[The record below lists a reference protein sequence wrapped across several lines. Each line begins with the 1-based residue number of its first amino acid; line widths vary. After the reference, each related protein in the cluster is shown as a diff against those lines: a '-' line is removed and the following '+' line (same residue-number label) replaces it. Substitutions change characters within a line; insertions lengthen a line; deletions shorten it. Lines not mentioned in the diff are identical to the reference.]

1 MKYRTGRLA
10 VWGEET
16 WNGHF
21 EDSYNVD
28 TEERVAVDMCGFDSA
43 RNSNY
48 FEGDKLSRNEGE
60 MSEKAQ
66 EW

>member
-1 MKYRTGRLA
+1 M
-10 VWGEET
+10 
-16 WNGHF
+16 
-21 EDSYNVD
+21 D

-60 MSEKAQ
+60 MSDSC
-66 EW
+66 WNGPRGNSNV